1 MIDKD
6 EIGDISPEALTCD
19 GFDEAI
25 IGIAERIGMETIV
38 AYDKDKV
45 LEILMKD
52 MSYEEAMEYYEYN
65 ILGAWMGDFTPI
77 FIEKIV

>member
-65 ILGAWMGDFTPI
+65 ILGALMGDFTPI